1 MYLLGLQTIS
11 RHIFFLMLVLQFF
24 DVVYSFQIISH
35 DHQVDEKIFRK
46 HKLEAKWD
54 FDCDTEVM
62 LILMRELM
70 PC

>member
-1 MYLLGLQTIS
+1 
-11 RHIFFLMLVLQFF
+11 MLVLQFF

-35 DHQVDEKIFRK
+35 DHHVDEKTFRK

-62 LILMRELM
+62 LILKRELM